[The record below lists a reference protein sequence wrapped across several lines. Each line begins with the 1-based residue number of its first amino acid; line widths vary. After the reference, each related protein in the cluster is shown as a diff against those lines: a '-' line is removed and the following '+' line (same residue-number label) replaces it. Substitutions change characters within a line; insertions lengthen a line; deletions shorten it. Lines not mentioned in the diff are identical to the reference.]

1 MTAENLYQATLLLVN
16 ASREDGYYRGMFLEA
31 LGMILEE
38 SLVYNNSLRQ
48 KENKPPLLRPPEI
61 GGFHEEVGYEP
72 YLIKTVLPYGLA
84 GLLLYED
91 NPTKATIYRNRY
103 DYKLSEPSYCTYL
116 AAEDVY
122 GGGYGV

>member
-31 LGMILEE
+31 LKMILEE

-48 KENKPPLLRPPEI
+48 KEGKLPLLSPPEI
-61 GGFHEEVGYEP
+61 GSFQQEIDYEP
-72 YLIKTVLPYGLA
+72 YLLKTVLPYGLA

-103 DYKLSEPSYCTYL
+103 DYKLSDPSFCTYIRVQ
-116 AAEDVY
+116 DVY